1 MHISKTIC
9 YAYPTNIDKVSVAS
23 DPKSWCVGLAPY
35 QTTSSSRIMSSII
48 MWYVNHLSRSDGCSL
63 ISQLLTG
70 WCMFC
75 FGASPSVIIMSRCQI
90 LVPCEGDGVGERLP
104 RVLLLEARHV
114 TSQRERGKGLRG
126 ELPPSVG
133 SLGDE
138 VLARPSTQ
146 PPLFGA

>member
-1 MHISKTIC
+1 M
-9 YAYPTNIDKVSVAS
+9 
-23 DPKSWCVGLAPY
+23 GLAPY

-63 ISQLLTG
+63 IGQLLTG

-75 FGASPSVIIMSRCQI
+75 FGPPPSVIIMSRCQI
-90 LVPCEGDGVGERLP
+90 LVPCEGDGVGEWLP
-104 RVLLLEARHV
+104 CVLLLEARHV
-114 TSQRERGKGLRG
+114 PAREG
-126 ELPPSVG
+126 EGPEGRAAAICPTAVG

-146 PPLFGA
+146 PHCLVHERETYICWA